1 MPLHYQLSFPAPD
14 SVRLAVTGEIDLATA
29 PALALRLLEVM
40 TRHQPT
46 VVDVD
51 LADVMFLDCYGI
63 GVLVAVRDA
72 AEKNQC
78 RIWISNLQPMI
89 AEILDVVG
97 VLGLFTAPARL
108 AEPVPRRGG
117 AMVRNGRGSHV

>member
-1 MPLHYQLSFPAPD
+1 LHYQLSLPAPD

-97 VLGLFTAPARL
+97 CSGCSPRQHGWLSPSHDAAAPWFGTG
-108 AEPVPRRGG
+108 EV
-117 AMVRNGRGSHV
+117 SHV